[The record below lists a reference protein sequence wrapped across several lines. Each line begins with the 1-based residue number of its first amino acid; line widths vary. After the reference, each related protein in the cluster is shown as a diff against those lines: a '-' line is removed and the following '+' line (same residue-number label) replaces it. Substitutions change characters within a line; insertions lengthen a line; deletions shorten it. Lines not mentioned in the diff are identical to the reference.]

1 MVGMACRYGSYEI
14 SEIFIRVVLNVEGCH
29 MVEGVVG
36 GGSVQARGLPVPAFQ
51 SNLNNYTG

>member
-1 MVGMACRYGSYEI
+1 MACRYGSYEL
-14 SEIFIRVVLNVEGCH
+14 SEIFIRVVLNVEGRH
-29 MVEGVVG
+29 MVEGAAG